1 MCKFSISAPCN
12 TEDNVRCAVPF
23 FICFRASYFGCVQP
37 QPLLSISDIHRRKLS
52 WELPT
57 WSVNVMC
64 RPNSESLITTHL
76 FLIRHERNPT
86 DFNYRYY
93 PNISEVDALSRN
105 HQLSLYISCGPPTL
119 CITKLQHRA
128 PEPRSQCLE
137 LVRTDSRRA
146 SHTSSLFLPLGR
158 FLPQT

>member
-1 MCKFSISAPCN
+1 MCRSFLHL
-12 TEDNVRCAVPF
+12 F
-23 FICFRASYFGCVQP
+23 QGFILWLCPTAASTIYFRYP
-37 QPLLSISDIHRRKLS
+37 RRKLS

-93 PNISEVDALSRN
+93 SNISEVDALSRN

-146 SHTSSLFLPLGR
+146 SHTQTLEPAPYGSSQHRRLKLLKKNKRNTERPEV
-158 FLPQT
+158 